1 MPECLSGFIFTKNKM
16 ELNIKINIE
25 ELLGKTKQLD
35 LTKILA
41 LWNELKVGNEVSL
54 LKGMFKIKK
63 IEGKKE

>member
-1 MPECLSGFIFTKNKM
+1 M

-54 LKGMFKIKK
+54 LKGMLKVQKVEEKK
-63 IEGKKE
+63 NG